1 MKLGIVGS
9 GMIVKDFLSFIHEVK
24 GIELQAIAS
33 TAKSY
38 NIVQEL
44 ARNNNIKKAYE
55 EYDELLLDS
64 GIDTIYLGIPNH
76 LHYAFAKKALEK
88 GKNVIC
94 EKPFTSNYNELKEL
108 VELAKV
114 KELFLLEAISTVHL
128 PNTLKIK
135 EILNEI
141 GDIKIVVANYSQRS
155 SRYDAFK
162 NGEILPAFDYKK
174 SGGALMDLNIYNIH
188 LMSTLFGEPLSV
200 KYQANIENN
209 IDTSGII
216 TLDYKGFKAVL
227 IGAKDCK
234 APISTCIQGDKG
246 CINISTPANVLKS
259 FKLLRNDG
267 SEESFNLQGEKHRM
281 YYEFVEFERIISEKD
296 YEQAQKNLQES
307 LIAMKVATMA
317 RESAGIVFPADKE
330 SLEVTM

>member
-9 GMIVKDFLSFIHEVK
+9 GMIVNDLLSFIHQIK
-24 GIELQAIAS
+24 GIELQAITS
-33 TAKSY
+33 TPKSY

-44 ARNNNIKKAYE
+44 ARNNNIKKTYE
-55 EYDELLLDS
+55 KYDDMLLDS
-64 GIDTIYLGIPNH
+64 DIDTIYLGIPNH
-76 LHYAFAKKALEK
+76 LHYAFAKKVLEK

-94 EKPFTSNYNELKEL
+94 EKPFTSNYNELKKL
-108 VELAKV
+108 VELAKE
-114 KELFLLEAISTVHL
+114 KELFLFEAISTNYL

-135 EILNEI
+135 DMLKEI
-141 GDIKIVVANYSQRS
+141 GDVKIVVANYSQRS

-162 NGEILPAFDYKK
+162 NGEILPAFDYTK

-188 LMSTLFGEPLSV
+188 LMTTLFKEPLSV

-216 TLDYKGFKAVL
+216 TLDYKDFKAVL

-234 APISTCIQGDKG
+234 APISTCIQGDRG
-246 CINISTPANVLKS
+246 CINISSPANALKS
-259 FKLLRNDG
+259 FKLLKNDG
-267 SEESFNLQGEKHRM
+267 SEELFNLQGENHRM
-281 YYEFVEFERIISEKD
+281 YYEFVEFERIIYEKD
-296 YEQAQKNLQES
+296 FEQAEKNLQES

-330 SLEVTM
+330 SLESTV